1 MNESKNWF
9 LKLFISILVIT
20 IVLQAMVGE
29 LYTYQME
36 GYKRIV
42 LYVTIKQKGLC
53 HLCNQQI
60 RNLSPIVKNMTNHR
74 ATTMLAVPKE

>member
-1 MNESKNWF
+1 
-9 LKLFISILVIT
+9 
-20 IVLQAMVGE
+20 MVGE

-42 LYVTIKQKGLC
+42 LYLAIKQKGLC

-60 RNLSPIVKNMTNHR
+60 RKLSPIAKNMVNHR
-74 ATTMLAVPKE
+74 ATTMFGVPKDTSALIESLS